1 MTKDQKFSP
10 KIVETF
16 RKAKIIGVRSGT
28 EHRYTGVWVV
38 VVGNRVFARSWS
50 DKPTG
55 WFRAFKKE
63 PKGTVQLEKLEI
75 PVQAK
80 QVRSARVRDSVTE
93 AFAEKYNT
101 KGSLKWV
108 EGFREPER
116 VVTTVEFVP
125 K

>member
-1 MTKDQKFSP
+1 MEKDQKFSA
-10 KIVETF
+10 KLVEVL

-50 DKPTG
+50 DNPTG

-63 PKGTVQLEKLEI
+63 PNGTVQVEKIEI
-75 PVQAK
+75 PVKAK
-80 QVRSARVRDSVTE
+80 LVRSARIRDSVTA

-108 EGFREPER
+108 EGFREPQR
-116 VVTTVEFVP
+116 VVTTVEFMP